1 MKAVYTWNKDDELD
15 KIFMA
20 EDDYQLKDNETFKK
34 PQDGLYE
41 PIKWN
46 GTDWVGTPKE
56 VWEAAQPKA
65 EIKPT
70 DQQKLNSTIS
80 LQLAQL
86 LANSKKQDKLNAQLA
101 IDIAQLKA
109 QSKGTT
115 TTTTKEA

>member
-15 KIFMA
+15 KIFMV

-56 VWEAAQPKA
+56 VWEANQPKV

-70 DQQKLNSTIS
+70 DQQKLNAATN
-80 LQLAQL
+80 LQIAQL
-86 LANSKKQDKLNAQLA
+86 LAANKQQAQLNAKLT

-109 QSKGTT
+109 QTQGTT
-115 TTTTKEA
+115 ITTKEA